1 MKATE
6 TAEHLPARSA
16 NERKGQDRDRRLLD
30 TMPQCIWAADAQGR
44 VNYWNRAGLEYCGLA
59 AADLT
64 DGSFWEVL
72 HTDDREEARAHWERG
87 LRGEPTFE
95 RQVRLRRASDG
106 NFRWHLVRAVAERD
120 DDGTV
125 IGWIATATDID
136 DQKRAEAELRAAVV
150 LRDDFLSVASHELRT
165 PLTAL
170 KLEVSNLLRLA
181 RLDAG
186 SERARLI
193 AKVERIDAQA
203 ARLRGLIDDLL
214 DVSRLA
220 AGHVDLHLE
229 PIDMGQVASEI
240 GARFLDEAARLG
252 SPLTVDAEPGAV
264 GQWDRERLEQ
274 VVANLVS
281 NAVKYGDGKSIQ
293 IIVRSAGGRGR
304 LVVRDHGLGIAR
316 VDQDRIFGRFERAA
330 PSGNYGGIGLGLWI
344 VKQIVGVFGGV
355 VGVESEVGVGST
367 FTVELPYE
375 APAQRGAGRTREAA
389 VALRQGEA
397 RRASAQ
403 HETIIPKAVAPSSA
417 CTVVRGA
424 RTLPSAAPEPI
435 TVPSPSPKRW
445 A

>member
-1 MKATE
+1 M
-6 TAEHLPARSA
+6 PARPTS
-16 NERKGQDRDRRLLD
+16 ERKGQDRDRRLLD

-72 HTDDREEARAHWERG
+72 HADDREEARAHWERG
-87 LRGEPTFE
+87 LHGEPTFE

-186 SERARLI
+186 GERARLI

-203 ARLRGLIDDLL
+203 AR
-214 DVSRLA
+214 
-220 AGHVDLHLE
+220 
-229 PIDMGQVASEI
+229 
-240 GARFLDEAARLG
+240 
-252 SPLTVDAEPGAV
+252 
-264 GQWDRERLEQ
+264 
-274 VVANLVS
+274 
-281 NAVKYGDGKSIQ
+281 
-293 IIVRSAGGRGR
+293 
-304 LVVRDHGLGIAR
+304 
-316 VDQDRIFGRFERAA
+316 
-330 PSGNYGGIGLGLWI
+330 
-344 VKQIVGVFGGV
+344 
-355 VGVESEVGVGST
+355 
-367 FTVELPYE
+367 
-375 APAQRGAGRTREAA
+375 
-389 VALRQGEA
+389 
-397 RRASAQ
+397 
-403 HETIIPKAVAPSSA
+403 
-417 CTVVRGA
+417 
-424 RTLPSAAPEPI
+424 
-435 TVPSPSPKRW
+435 
-445 A
+445 